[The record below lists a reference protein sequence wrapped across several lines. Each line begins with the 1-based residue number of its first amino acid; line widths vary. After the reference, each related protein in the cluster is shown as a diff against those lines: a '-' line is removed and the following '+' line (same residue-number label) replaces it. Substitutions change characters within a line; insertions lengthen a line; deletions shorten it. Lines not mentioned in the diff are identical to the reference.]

1 MVSPI
6 NDLYGIESPSFAKG
20 EKLGRCR
27 LASLYR
33 LVDLFSWA
41 RFTSSYITV
50 STSPQPHSTAHLLMY
65 AAPGPWVSLPG
76 RLRGEHLSVFRNYII
91 LFMALEK

>member
-1 MVSPI
+1 MIRFCPLADLGMVTPI

-20 EKLGRCR
+20 EKLSRCR
-27 LASLYR
+27 LASVYR

-50 STSPQPHSTAHLLMY
+50 STSSRSRSTALLLMY
-65 AAPGPWVSLPG
+65 AAPGLCT
-76 RLRGEHLSVFRNYII
+76 
-91 LFMALEK
+91 FM

>member
-1 MVSPI
+1 MLCLVTGLGMVTPV

-20 EKLGRCR
+20 EKQSRCK

-50 STSPQPHSTAHLLMY
+50 STSSPYLCCMLHKGGLSLSRL
-65 AAPGPWVSLPG
+65 VSW
-76 RLRGEHLSVFRNYII
+76 H
-91 LFMALEK
+91 A

>member
-65 AAPGPWVSLPG
+65 AAPGPGYLYLEGLEGNTCLFSG
-76 RLRGEHLSVFRNYII
+76 II
-91 LFMALEK
+91 SYYLWL

>member
-1 MVSPI
+1 MMLCLVIGLGMVTPV

-20 EKLGRCR
+20 EKQSRCK

-50 STSPQPHSTAHLLMY
+50 STT
-65 AAPGPWVSLPG
+65 SLYLCCMLHKG
-76 RLRGEHLSVFRNYII
+76 GLSLSRLVFGSWS
-91 LFMALEK
+91 A

>member
-1 MVSPI
+1 MHSKLPVMLCVVAGFGMVTPV

-20 EKLGRCR
+20 EKQSRCR

-50 STSPQPHSTAHLLMY
+50 STTSPSRSSAHLITY
-65 AAPGPWVSLPG
+65 ATQGLCIFV
-76 RLRGEHLSVFRNYII
+76 
-91 LFMALEK
+91 